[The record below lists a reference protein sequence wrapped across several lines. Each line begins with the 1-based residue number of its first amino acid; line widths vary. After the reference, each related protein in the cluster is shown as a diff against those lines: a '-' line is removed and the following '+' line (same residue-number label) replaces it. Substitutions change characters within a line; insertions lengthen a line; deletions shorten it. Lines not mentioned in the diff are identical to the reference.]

1 MEDGLLQCDERKI
14 GLALRPGPDI
24 SYWEL
29 QVQEGKRDA
38 VVHQVPRCART
49 GVALQRRGY
58 DLVASGRGYSPR
70 LIL

>member
-1 MEDGLLQCDERKI
+1 MEDGLLQYDERKI

-38 VVHQVPRCART
+38 VVHQVPDVRGLVLRCNAGDVT
-49 GVALQRRGY
+49 WSQVDAGIVHG
-58 DLVASGRGYSPR
+58 
-70 LIL
+70 